1 MNVPSE
7 KLKFVNGTIPVA
19 DAFAAGTA
27 VHKTDII
34 NMENYKKCTF
44 IIATG
49 ATTTADGV
57 VTVLAGADNTTCTTA
72 IVFKYRTQIA
82 AADCTTQGGDVPS
95 TLTTVAVGGFAMT
108 ASKIGGLYIIEVDA
122 AVVAAAGTNFD
133 HIACHV
139 AEDTD
144 DPQTG
149 CVIAILSEP
158 RYPQDVLATAI
169 D

>member
-27 VHKTDII
+27 VHKTDIV

-49 ATTTADGV
+49 ATSTADGI
-57 VTVLAGADNTTCTTA
+57 VTVLAGADNTTCTIA

-82 AADCTTQGGDVPS
+82 AAVPDPGSDVPS
-95 TLTTVAVGGFAMT
+95 TLTDAEVAGFSMT
-108 ASKIGGLYIIEVDA
+108 ASKIGGIYIIEVDA

-139 AEDTD
+139 EEVTD
-144 DPQTG
+144 NPTTA

-158 RYPQDVLATAI
+158 RYPQDILATAI

>member
-7 KLKFVNGTIPVA
+7 KLKFVNVLPPVA
-19 DAFAAGTA
+19 DFAVTGTGQT
-27 VHKTDII
+27 TDIV

-49 ATTTADGV
+49 ISA
-57 VTVLAGADNTTCTTA
+57 VTVNTVRILAGNANNSCTEP
-72 IVFKYRTQIA
+72 IVFKFRTQA
-82 AADCTTQGGDVPS
+82 AAEVPDQGSDVP
-95 TLTTVAVGGFAMT
+95 T
-108 ASKIGGLYIIEVDA
+108 ALADATIIGLPTIASIAGNMAIAEVDA

-133 HIACHV
+133 HCALTLK
-139 AEDTD
+139 DT
-144 DPQTG
+144 PAAAAQVG

-158 RYPQDVLATAI
+158 RYPQDILATAI

>member
-1 MNVPSE
+1 MNVLSE
-7 KLKFVNGTIPVA
+7 KIKVVNATQPVA
-19 DAFAAGTA
+19 DAFAAGDPLHLSDT
-27 VHKTDII
+27 V
-34 NMENYKKCTF
+34 NLENYNKCTF

-57 VTVLAGADNTTCTTA
+57 VTILAGATNVTPATA
-72 IVFKYRTQIA
+72 ITFKYRTQIA
-82 AADCTTQGGDVPS
+82 AIPPAQGSDVPS
-95 TLTTVAVGGFAMT
+95 TLTDASTSGFVMT

-133 HIACHV
+133 HCSLHV

-144 DPQTG
+144 DPQTA
-149 CVIAILSEP
+149 CVIALLSEP
-158 RYPQDVLATAI
+158 RYPQDILATAI